1 MAVKTYNFGEVDVIF
16 AGIPFEGFADG
27 TGVLVARNN
36 PSSTDVVGSD
46 GEGAR
51 AMSNDKSGTVT
62 VTLLQTSATNLALSA
77 ISKADED
84 GGGKEIHSLMVKDG
98 SGFSVAS
105 AETAWLEKIAD
116 AEYAKEIT
124 NRTWVIKTD
133 NLDSVVGGN

>member
-1 MAVKTYNFGEVDVIF
+1 MGVKTYNLGAVDVVF

-27 TGVLVARNN
+27 TVITVARNN
-36 PSSTDVVGSD
+36 PASTSLVGGD

-51 AMSNDKSGTVT
+51 AMSNDRSGTVT
-62 VTLLQTSATNLALSA
+62 CVLMQTSATNLALSA
-77 ISKADED
+77 IAKADED
-84 GGGKEIHSLMVKDG
+84 SGGQGVFSLMVKDG
-98 SGFSVAS
+98 SGFSVAQ

-116 AEYAKEIT
+116 AEYGRELT